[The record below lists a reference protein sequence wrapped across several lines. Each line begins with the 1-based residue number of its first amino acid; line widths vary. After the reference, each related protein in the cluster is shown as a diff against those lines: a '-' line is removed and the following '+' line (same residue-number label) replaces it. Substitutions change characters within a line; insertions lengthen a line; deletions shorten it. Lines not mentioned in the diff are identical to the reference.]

1 MNEAPLTPTQAILA
15 GPHTYVVAIVDDLD
29 AVRRSATS
37 LLDSKDGIDSAVRDT
52 DSPFGDFPEKSDYV
66 LLDLR
71 MAGLD
76 GRGVLRA
83 IGQGLAARTPD
94 EAKATDPEALARVA
108 ELTRRQVQV
117 LRGIVN
123 GKLNKIIAYD
133 LGLSVRTVETYRAQ
147 LLEKLGVRT
156 TAGAVRLAMAAG
168 LG

>member
-1 MNEAPLTPTQAILA
+1 MTPTQGILSR
-15 GPHTYVVAIVDDLD
+15 PHTYVVAIVDDVD

-37 LLDSKDGIDSAVRDT
+37 LLHSEGAIDPAIGNA

-83 IGQGLAARTPD
+83 IGHALPAGTPD
-94 EAKATDPEALARVA
+94 DAKAANPEALARIA
-108 ELTRRQVQV
+108 GLTRRQVQV

-123 GKLNKIIAYD
+123 GQLNKIIAHN

-147 LLEKLGVRT
+147 LLEKLGVRS
-156 TAGAVRLAMAAG
+156 TAAAVRLAMAAG

>member
-1 MNEAPLTPTQAILA
+1 LTPTQGILSP
-15 GPHTYVVAIVDDLD
+15 PHTYVVAIVDDLD
-29 AVRRSATS
+29 SVRRSATS
-37 LLDSKDGIDSAVRDT
+37 LLASGGAIDSVIRNA
-52 DSPFGDFPEKSDYV
+52 DSPFDDFPEKSDYV

-83 IGQGLAARTPD
+83 ISQGLAAGTPG
-94 EAKATDPEALARVA
+94 EAKASDPEAVARVA
-108 ELTRRQVQV
+108 GLTRRQVQV
-117 LRGIVN
+117 LRSIVN
-123 GKLNKIIAYD
+123 GRLNKIIAHD

-147 LLEKLGVRT
+147 LLEKLGVRS